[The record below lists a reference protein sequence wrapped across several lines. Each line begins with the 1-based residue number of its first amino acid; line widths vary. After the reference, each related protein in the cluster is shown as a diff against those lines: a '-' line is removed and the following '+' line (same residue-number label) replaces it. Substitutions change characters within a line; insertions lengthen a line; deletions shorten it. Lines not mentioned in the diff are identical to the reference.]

1 MNNRSTHS
9 DVLVLSDFLSP
20 NVCAKLRAEIDLCN
34 SVPAGVAKTE
44 SRVDVEMRRS
54 NRVLVSEPTQ
64 KQVCELL
71 EQVKPQLC
79 AHFETELTGFERPQ
93 FLLYKPGD
101 FYRKHTDNTT
111 RPDAPHYIKARRVS
125 IVIFLNDERN
135 DLTRGSYA
143 GGSLII
149 YGASPDLRSKIR
161 GETGTL
167 VAFHSQLRH
176 EVETVESGQRYS
188 IVNWFF

>member
-1 MNNRSTHS
+1 MKSTPTQS
-9 DVLVLSDFLSP
+9 DVLRVKDFLSP
-20 NVCAKLRAEIDLCN
+20 DICAELRAEIDRCD

-54 NRVLVSEPTQ
+54 NRVLVSEETQ
-64 KQVCELL
+64 KQVCDLL
-71 EQVKPQLC
+71 EQVKPQLA
-79 AHFETELTGFERPQ
+79 AHFEKELTGFERPQ

-101 FYRKHTDNTT
+101 FYRKHADNST
-111 RPDAPHYIKARRVS
+111 RPDAPQYIRARRVS
-125 IVIFLNDERN
+125 IVIFLNDESN
-135 DLTRGSYA
+135 NLTHGSYA

-149 YGASPDLRSKIR
+149 YGSAPDVLFKIR

-167 VAFHSQLRH
+167 VAFPSQLRH